1 MSNEGE
7 MMFGGNS
14 KEVLK
19 QTIEKIEHIEAQK
32 ADLSEDVKEV
42 YAEAKGCGFDTKI
55 MRQVIRRRKIEREDR
70 DEMDDMIK
78 VYEETIESI
87 EELLS

>member
-19 QTIEKIEHIEAQK
+19 QTIEKIECIEAQK